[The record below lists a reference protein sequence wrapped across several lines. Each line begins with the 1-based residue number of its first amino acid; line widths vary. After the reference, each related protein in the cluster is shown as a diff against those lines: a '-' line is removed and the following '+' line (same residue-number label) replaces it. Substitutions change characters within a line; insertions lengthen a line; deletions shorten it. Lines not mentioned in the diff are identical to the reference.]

1 VIVVVGRPGLDEGG
15 ALDRLTGRIA
25 AAAATNGARVEVVGS
40 VADDA
45 VGDETIVVLGRARV
59 GHAALLRVPGG
70 QVIRL
75 DAADIELGLRYVADC
90 RVLVV
95 ADELDEAALR
105 AAIDGARYHGAQLV
119 VAAPVALDAAPVAL
133 DAADLPDHATVLT
146 APDEDAGAFAE
157 LVGRYVALL
166 DAGSDPADA
175 WRDALSATGW
185 EPAAEGDAADD
196 PGDED

>member
-1 VIVVVGRPGLDEGG
+1 MIVVVGRPGLDDGG
-15 ALDRLTGRIA
+15 ALDRLTGRVA
-25 AAAATNGARVEVVGS
+25 AAAAANGARVEVVGS

-45 VGDETIVVLGRARV
+45 VGDETIVALGRARV

-70 QVIRL
+70 QGIRL

-95 ADELDEAALR
+95 ADDMDKTALSAAV
-105 AAIDGARYHGAQLV
+105 DGARYHGAQLV
-119 VAAPVALDAAPVAL
+119 VTTSVALDAT
-133 DAADLPDHATVLT
+133 DLPDHATVLT

-166 DAGSDPADA
+166 DAGSDPAKA

-185 EPAAEGDAADD
+185 EHAAEGDDTAIEA
-196 PGDED
+196 